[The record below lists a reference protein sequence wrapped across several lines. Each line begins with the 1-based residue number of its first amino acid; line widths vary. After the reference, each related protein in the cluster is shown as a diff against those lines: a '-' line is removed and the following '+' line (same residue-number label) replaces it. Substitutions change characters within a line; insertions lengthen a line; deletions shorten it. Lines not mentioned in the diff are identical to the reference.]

1 MVMKSNGLKNTNK
14 RKYWYQ
20 EDVYACVLCGKE
32 KRYRYRV
39 YEKPENPIIWKDDA
53 CPTHF
58 I

>member
-1 MVMKSNGLKNTNK
+1 MKKEQ
-14 RKYWYQ
+14 KYWYVT
-20 EDVYACVLCGKE
+20 DIYACVLCGKE

-39 YEKPENPIIWKDDA
+39 YIKPENSTNWKDDA